1 MVNSFKNAKAQERVW
16 HSYEQM
22 IEQWPIPLEELDVPT
37 TYGLTH
43 CILAGQKNNPPL
55 LLFHGVGD
63 NSAVMWILNIEELS
77 KHFYCIAIDTLG
89 GPGKSIP
96 TEQFNKQKFEQVKW
110 INEIAMYLNIDVFNI
125 AGVSNGA
132 YIAFNYATKQP
143 DKVNRVVCLEGGM
156 VTAPFKAM
164 IQTLMMM
171 FPEILIPT
179 DRNLLKVLKKL
190 SAPHSPLFDNHPA
203 LAAHLILLMRTHN
216 QQAMFV
222 HKLHPYDKNAA
233 VAVRDK
239 LYFLVGEH
247 ALKQSKDF
255 IKILEDGKFYYQVIP
270 HAGHGIN
277 HEQPDRVNTEIIN
290 FLIDDKDKSLASR

>member
-1 MVNSFKNAKAQERVW
+1 MVNSFKNVKAQERVW

-22 IEQWPIPLEELDVPT
+22 IEQWPIPLEEIDVPT

-96 TEQFNKQKFEQVKW
+96 NEQFNKQKFEQVKW
-110 INEIAMYLNIDVFNI
+110 INEIATYLNIDVFNI

-156 VTAPFKAM
+156 VTAPIKAM

-255 IKILEDGKFYYQVIP
+255 INILEDGKFYYQVIP
-270 HAGHGIN
+270 MRDTG
-277 HEQPDRVNTEIIN
+277 
-290 FLIDDKDKSLASR
+290 LIMSNRIK